1 MARPKKP
8 PEEPITPAWFKVW
21 TGWQENIQRLNNEQ
35 AGELLKAM
43 MAYSIDGAAP
53 SFTDATL
60 AVYWDFMKT
69 QLAVDRQKYITQV
82 KSNRK
87 AGQISAQNKA
97 KKTQKKPVPKN
108 GVFEAEKADGDSAG
122 QQVLT
127 SVNEEKKKRR
137 GEEPKEPKEKT
148 YKSDLTVS
156 LDKATET
163 DEKFINDNFDVDGY
177 NMANDLWFKNNGRVS
192 LTPKEKSYLRKC
204 VSEHGAEF
212 ICGCIG
218 ELKRRRKAITTETLP
233 AVIRELKAKAE
244 AEKLERELKEQEAK
258 AEAEEKAKAQKLAEE
273 ARRQESI
280 ALKRKQE
287 REAKSILKEHEKAI
301 DEFIKAY
308 HAINDGSTMM
318 DANGHNCRDNVDS
331 MKQDVDAILYV
342 GSAIKANGA
351 DNFMLGLK
359 KAMEYAEKV
368 KANDDADYFISFG
381 NLANTERWLVSN
393 YEKEKE
399 LEKNETERGKNY

>member
-21 TGWQENIQRLNNEQ
+21 TGWQENIQRLDNEQ

-43 MAYSIDGAAP
+43 MAYSIDGTTP

-108 GVFEAEKADGDSAG
+108 GVFEAGKADGDSAG

-127 SVNEEKKKRR
+127 SVNEEKKKRGR
-137 GEEPKEPKEKT
+137 EEPKEPKEKT

-163 DEKFINDNFDVDGY
+163 DEKLINNDFDVDGY

-244 AEKLERELKEQEAK
+244 AEKAK
-258 AEAEEKAKAQKLAEE
+258 AEAEEKRKAKEKERKAEM
-273 ARRQESI
+273 
-280 ALKRKQE
+280 
-287 REAKSILKEHEKAI
+287 EKAI
-301 DEFIKAY
+301 QQVRVALLEAGDYSDHF
-308 HAINDGSTMM
+308 TMFFRHPDDFGYQIM
-318 DANGHNCRDNVDS
+318 ELLDDDNGGYDVELA
-331 MKQDVDAILYV
+331 KEIIQD
-342 GSAIKANGA
+342 
-351 DNFMLGLK
+351 LK
-359 KAMEYAEKV
+359 KNNNPVNA
-368 KANDDADYFISFG
+368 I
-381 NLANTERWLVSN
+381 WLLS
-393 YEKEKE
+393 E
-399 LEKNETERGKNY
+399 LKKRKGAGEE

>member
-35 AGELLKAM
+35 AGKLLKAM
-43 MAYSIDGAAP
+43 MAYSIDGAVP

-108 GVFEAEKADGDSAG
+108 GVFEAGKADGDSAG

-177 NMANDLWFKNNGRVS
+177 NMANELWFKNNGRVS

-244 AEKLERELKEQEAK
+244 ADKAR
-258 AEAEEKAKAQKLAEE
+258 AEAEAKRKAKEEERKAEM
-273 ARRQESI
+273 
-280 ALKRKQE
+280 
-287 REAKSILKEHEKAI
+287 EKAI
-301 DEFIKAY
+301 QQVRVALLEAGDY
-308 HAINDGSTMM
+308 S
-318 DANGHNCRDNVDS
+318 
-331 MKQDVDAILYV
+331 
-342 GSAIKANGA
+342 
-351 DNFMLGLK
+351 DNFTMFFRNSEDFGYQIMELLEDDNGGYDVELAKEIIQDLK
-359 KAMEYAEKV
+359 KNNNPVNA
-368 KANDDADYFISFG
+368 I
-381 NLANTERWLVSN
+381 WLLS
-393 YEKEKE
+393 ELKKRKE
-399 LEKNETERGKNY
+399 LEQE

>member
-60 AVYWDFMKT
+60 AVYWDFMKN

-97 KKTQKKPVPKN
+97 KKNLKKPVPKN

-204 VSEHGAEF
+204 ISEHGAEF

-233 AVIRELKAKAE
+233 AVIKEMRKQAEEEKARAE
-244 AEKLERELKEQEAK
+244 AEAK
-258 AEAEEKAKAQKLAEE
+258 Q
-273 ARRQESI
+273 R
-280 ALKRKQE
+280 
-287 REAKSILKEHEKAI
+287 
-301 DEFIKAY
+301 
-308 HAINDGSTMM
+308 
-318 DANGHNCRDNVDS
+318 
-331 MKQDVDAILYV
+331 
-342 GSAIKANGA
+342 
-351 DNFMLGLK
+351 
-359 KAMEYAEKV
+359 
-368 KANDDADYFISFG
+368 
-381 NLANTERWLVSN
+381 
-393 YEKEKE
+393 E
-399 LEKNETERGKNY
+399 LEKRSREALVNAIAEIKQAFVDVGEDRAGNDFDYFFRNANDFGAQVMTLLQDDNFAHNGIYHVELAREIIKDLKKNNNPTNIHLLLAELEKRKGAEKE